1 MNQTRTLPMQIH
13 LVEKET
19 ETIADASLTLE
30 SGETLRGHGEARRN
44 PHDKDVPQIGDELAM
59 ARALSQ
65 LSHLL
70 VETAAGEISSIEH
83 RQVRL
88 AK

>member
-1 MNQTRTLPMQIH
+1 MNQTRTLPLQIH

-19 ETIADASLTLE
+19 ETLADVSLTLA
-30 SGETLRGHGEARRN
+30 SGETLHGHGEARRN
-44 PHDKDVPQIGDELAM
+44 PHDKDVPQIGDELAV

-70 VETAAGEISSIEH
+70 VETAAGEIGAIEH
-83 RQVRL
+83 RSVRL
-88 AK
+88 TH